1 MTEKKTTESLVPAL
15 EPTEGEITTD
25 NNEDEATGDVALA
38 RLLVQGLPITTIA
51 KQLGVSR
58 GLIHR
63 RLKTPAFRALLGQ
76 ARDQASLELL
86 QRLLTMDRLAV
97 EALADC
103 LAKGAPPGIR
113 LQAVR
118 LLYDMRQR
126 LVREVDFAAELG
138 EIQEWI
144 RAHGGELPGTQKRIP
159 KP

>member
-1 MTEKKTTESLVPAL
+1 MTEERTTGSEELIPAPV
-15 EPTEGEITTD
+15 EDAEETEKH
-25 NNEDEATGDVALA
+25 GDVALA
-38 RLLVQGLPITTIA
+38 RLIVQGLPYTQISR
-51 KQLGVSR
+51 QLGVSR
-58 GLIHR
+58 NLIYR
-63 RLKTPAFRALLGQ
+63 RMKDPTFRVLLGQ

-86 QRLLTMDRLAV
+86 QRLITLDRLAID
-97 EALADC
+97 ALGDC

-144 RAHGGELPGTQKRIP
+144 RSHGGSLPGAPKRLTR
-159 KP
+159 